1 VPRWRNSGKTS
12 ELKALSGFFY
22 SPIQGGIAMKYGVAI
37 FPEKKVQDVVNSYRK
52 RYDPHYALIPPH
64 LTLKEAFE
72 LEEQELPP
80 AIEHLEQV
88 SQDTPPFDIKLTKVS
103 TFYPT
108 TNVIYIA
115 VEDSDPIATLHQKI
129 NSGFLHHESAYKF
142 IPHITI
148 GQKMFE
154 DELHDVYGSLRMNRF
169 DLKTRID
176 RFHLLY
182 QLENGSWSIYQTFLL
197 RGK

>member
-1 VPRWRNSGKTS
+1 
-12 ELKALSGFFY
+12 
-22 SPIQGGIAMKYGVAI
+22 MKYGIVI
-37 FPEKKVQDVVNSYRK
+37 FPEKKVQDFVNSYRK

-64 LTLKEAFE
+64 ITLKEAFE
-72 LEEQELPP
+72 LEDSQLPH
-80 AIEHLEQV
+80 AIEDLDQV
-88 SQDTPPFDIKLTKVS
+88 SREASPFDINLTKVS

-108 TNVIYIA
+108 NHVIYVA
-115 VEDSDPIATLHQKI
+115 VEESEHVYTLHEKI
-129 NSGFLHHESAYKF
+129 NSGMLHHESGYKF

-169 DLKTRID
+169 DLQTRVD

-182 QLENGSWSIYQTFLL
+182 QLENGSWTIYQTFLL
-197 RGK
+197 RGN